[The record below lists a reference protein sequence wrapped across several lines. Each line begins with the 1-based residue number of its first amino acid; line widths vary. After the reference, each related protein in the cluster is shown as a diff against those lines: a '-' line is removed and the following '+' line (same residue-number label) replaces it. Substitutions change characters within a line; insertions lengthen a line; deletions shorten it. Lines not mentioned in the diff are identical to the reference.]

1 MTAHSDDFHAALQ
14 VLVGTGAVKQRLVD
28 AYRRHLASLR
38 ETDLPDAIRD
48 RFARLRTAMHEAP
61 AAGGMTAPEAS
72 ARKMSEKDAAEHAE
86 AILEMFSV
94 LSALDDSES
103 APRLRIVGSGD
114 DDTLT
119 DDLFEVPA
127 FLSRA

>member
-28 AYRRHLASLR
+28 AYRRHLGSLS
-38 ETDLPDAIRD
+38 EQDLPEAVRD
-48 RFARLRTAMHEAP
+48 RFIRLRAAMHEAP

-72 ARKMSEKDAAEHAE
+72 ARKMSEKDAAEHAT
-86 AILEMFSV
+86 AILEMFTV
-94 LSALDDSES
+94 LSALNDSES
-103 APRLRIVGSGD
+103 APRLRIVASI

-119 DDLFEVPA
+119 EDLFEVPA

>member
-1 MTAHSDDFHAALQ
+1 MTAHSDDFHSALL

-38 ETDLPDAIRD
+38 EEDLPEAVRD
-48 RFARLRTAMHEAP
+48 RFATLRTSMHEAP

-72 ARKMSEKDAAEHAE
+72 ARKMSEKDAADHTA
-86 AILEMFSV
+86 AILEMFTV
-94 LSALDDSES
+94 LSALDESAS
-103 APRLRIVGSGD
+103 APRLRIVAN

>member
-28 AYRRHLASLR
+28 AYRRHLASLHEQDR
-38 ETDLPDAIRD
+38 PEAVRD
-48 RFARLRTAMHEAP
+48 RFIRLRTAMHEAA
-61 AAGGMTAPEAS
+61 AAGGMTAHEAS
-72 ARKMSEKDAAEHAE
+72 ARKMSEKDAAEHAT
-86 AILEMFSV
+86 AILEMFTV
-94 LSALDDSES
+94 LSALNDSES
-103 APRLRIVGSGD
+103 APRLRIVASI

-119 DDLFEVPA
+119 EDLFEVPA

>member
-28 AYRRHLASLR
+28 AYRRYLASLQ
-38 ETDLPDAIRD
+38 EQDLPEAVRD

-61 AAGGMTAPEAS
+61 AAGGMTAAEAS
-72 ARKMSEKDAAEHAE
+72 ARKMSEKDAAEHTA
-86 AILEMFSV
+86 AILEMFAV
-94 LSALDDSES
+94 LSALDESES
-103 APRLRIVGSGD
+103 APRLRIVANGD
-114 DDTLT
+114 DDALT

>member
-28 AYRRHLASLR
+28 AYRRHLASLH
-38 ETDLPDAIRD
+38 EQDLPEAVRD
-48 RFARLRTAMHEAP
+48 RFIRLRTAMHEAA

-72 ARKMSEKDAAEHAE
+72 ARKMSEKDAAEHAT
-86 AILEMFSV
+86 AILEMFTV
-94 LSALDDSES
+94 LSALNDSES
-103 APRLRIVGSGD
+103 APRLRIVANI

-119 DDLFEVPA
+119 EDLFEVPA

>member
-28 AYRRHLASLR
+28 AYRHHLASLR
-38 ETDLPDAIRD
+38 EQDLPDAVRE
-48 RFARLRTAMHEAP
+48 RFTSLRTAMHEAP
-61 AAGGMTAPEAS
+61 AAGGMSAPEAS
-72 ARKMSEKDAAEHAE
+72 ARKMSEKDAAAHAT
-86 AILEMFSV
+86 AILEMFTV
-94 LSALDDSES
+94 LSALNDSDS
-103 APRLRIVGSGD
+103 APRLRIVPSI